1 MDFFNSPLVCG
12 AGGGWAK
19 PGCVL
24 EDALRA
30 GVVNELL
37 TPDETLLHLKPTPGA
52 KAIRKVGW
60 GWRVRYRWGDMIH
73 DGILSDRVAPDCFSA
88 KKSFYILP
96 DINSFVV

>member
-1 MDFFNSPLVCG
+1 MDFFNSLLVCG

-37 TPDETLLHLKPTPGA
+37 APDETLLHLKPTPGA

-60 GWRVRYRWGDMIH
+60 GWRIRYRWGDMIH
-73 DGILSDRVAPDCFSA
+73 EGILSDR
-88 KKSFYILP
+88 
-96 DINSFVV
+96 

>member
-1 MDFFNSPLVCG
+1 MKAPEAYPLGYVEDAYEARTTLVDFFNSLLVCG

-37 TPDETLLHLKPTPGA
+37 APDETLLHLKPTPGA

-73 DGILSDRVAPDCFSA
+73 EGILSDR
-88 KKSFYILP
+88 
-96 DINSFVV
+96 